1 MTNKKFKDLNF
12 ALSSAWINHLGS
24 VPRKAIFYKKLKF
37 TQCSGGSCSQLLLP
51 FGLDTKLVRYVKAWL
66 WFNLL
71 KQSLR
76 VQKVKVGLNFADN

>member
-12 ALSSAWINHLGS
+12 ALSSARINHLGS
-24 VPRKAIFYKKLKF
+24 VTRKAIFDKKLKF
-37 TQCSGGSCSQLLLP
+37 TQCSGGSCPQLFLP
-51 FGLDTKLVRYVKAWL
+51 FGLDTKLVRYVKTWL

-71 KQSLR
+71 QQNLR